1 MATRREFL
9 IRSGQGLASLALL
22 PGGTQFPGSVPGLLT
37 SKTPAPAAASLND
50 KIGQMVLVGFRGMKL
65 DSGNPILVDIR
76 ERHIGGVILFDYDV
90 PSLSPVR
97 NIESPSQVKDLA
109 AALKEASPSPL
120 LIAVDQEGGK
130 VSRLKEKI
138 GFPATVSQQALGTK
152 DDIKAT
158 RQSAEE
164 TAKTLAECGFNINF
178 SPVVDLNINPEN
190 PVIGG
195 RERSFSADPDIVT
208 RHAVEVIKAHRT
220 RGILTTLKHFPGHGS
235 STADSHLGFTDVTE
249 TWSRKEL
256 TPYARLI
263 GEGLCDSVMTAHIF
277 NAALDPDLPA
287 TLSAKVITGLLRE
300 GLAYNGPVIS
310 DDMQMKAISA
320 RYGFEEAILLAIGAG
335 VDILTFAN
343 NSVFDPDVAASAI
356 GIIRKAVRDG
366 KVGEERID
374 RSYARI
380 MRLKSRL
387 AEIAHNSPL
396 LASRFAAPRHVL
408 DPQGKT
414 RDDIRS

>member
-22 PGGTQFPGSVPGLLT
+22 PGGTLFPGSVQGPLT
-37 SKTPAPAAASLND
+37 SKTPAPAAVSLND

-65 DSGNPILVDIR
+65 DSSNPILADIR
-76 ERHIGGVILFDYDV
+76 ERHIGGVVLFDYDV
-90 PSLSPVR
+90 PSQSPVR
-97 NIESPSQVKDLA
+97 NIESPSQVRDLT

-130 VSRLKEKI
+130 VSRLKEKF
-138 GFPATVSQQALGTK
+138 GFPATVSQQSLGTS
-152 DDIKAT
+152 DDIVAT
-158 RQSAEE
+158 RKSAEG
-164 TAKTLAECGFNINF
+164 TAKTLTECGFNINF

-195 RERSFSADPDIVT
+195 RERSFSADPAVVT
-208 RHAVEVIKAHRT
+208 KHAIEVIKAHHA

-235 STADSHLGFTDVTE
+235 SKNDSHLGFVDVTK
-249 TWSRKEL
+249 TWSPTEL
-256 TPYARLI
+256 EPYEKIIAA
-263 GEGLCDSVMTAHIF
+263 GLSDTVMTAHVF
-277 NAALDPDLPA
+277 NSKLDTSLPA
-287 TLSAKVITGLLRE
+287 TLSGRTIDGLLRDE
-300 GLAYNGPVIS
+300 LRFDGVVIS

-320 RYGFEEAILLAIGAG
+320 RYGFEEAVLLAIGAG
-335 VDILTFAN
+335 VDILAFAN
-343 NSVFDPDVAASAI
+343 NSVFDPDVAASTI

-380 MRLKSRL
+380 VRLKSRL
-387 AEIAHNSPL
+387 
-396 LASRFAAPRHVL
+396 
-408 DPQGKT
+408 GKGAT
-414 RDDIRS
+414 

>member
-9 IRSGQGLASLALL
+9 IRSGQGFASLALL
-22 PGGTQFPGSVPGLLT
+22 PGGPLFPGSPQGQLI
-37 SKTPAPAAASLND
+37 SKIPAPAAASLHD

-65 DSGNPILVDIR
+65 DSGNPILIDIR
-76 ERHIGGVILFDYDV
+76 ERHIGGVVLFDYDV

-130 VSRLKEKI
+130 VSRLKEKF

-152 DDIKAT
+152 DDIEAT
-158 RQSAEE
+158 RKSAEE

-190 PVIGG
+190 PVIGS
-195 RERSFSADPDIVT
+195 RERSFAADPAIVT
-208 RHAVEVIKAHRT
+208 KHAIEVIKAHHA

-235 STADSHLGFTDVTE
+235 SKNDSHLGFVDVTE
-249 TWSRKEL
+249 TWSPKEL
-256 TPYARLI
+256 EPYEKITAA
-263 GEGLCDSVMTAHIF
+263 GLSDTVMTAHIF
-277 NAALDPDLPA
+277 NSKLDASLPA
-287 TLSAKVITGLLRE
+287 TLSGQVIDGLLRDE
-300 GLAYNGPVIS
+300 LRFDGVVIS
-310 DDMQMKAISA
+310 DDMQMKAIA
-320 RYGFEEAILLAIGAG
+320 AHYGFEEAILLAVGAG

-356 GIIRKAVRDG
+356 GTIRKAVRDG

-387 AEIAHNSPL
+387 AEIA
-396 LASRFAAPRHVL
+396 
-408 DPQGKT
+408 
-414 RDDIRS
+414 